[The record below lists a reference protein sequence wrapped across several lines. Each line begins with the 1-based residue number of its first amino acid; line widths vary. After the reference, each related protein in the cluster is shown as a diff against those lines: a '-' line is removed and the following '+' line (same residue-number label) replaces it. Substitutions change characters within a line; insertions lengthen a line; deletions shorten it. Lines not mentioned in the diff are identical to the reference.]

1 MLRWWIRL
9 QHVLLLRWSTFCWS
23 AVILSFCAFWEC
35 VGSQLAAI
43 KGCAPGPVR
52 AIPECIASRCVTTWL
67 TLVVLPSSSFPLIRL
82 QCGEICQSDTR
93 MRTHT
98 YPHAHTQAVFTKEL
112 LPVGRPRVSPP
123 CTSPPNPLHLKPEGV
138 WSSLLLSSAL
148 SGLNVAFLRL
158 NCDSFHCRFHWNLTS
173 SQQT

>member
-9 QHVLLLRWSTFCWS
+9 QHVLLLCWSTFCWS

-52 AIPECIASRCVTTWL
+52 AIPECIAIRCVTTWL

-98 YPHAHTQAVFTKEL
+98 YTHAHTHTSRLHKRVVACGETEGQSTLHISTQPPTFETWGCVEFTAAQQ
-112 LPVGRPRVSPP
+112 RPLWP
-123 CTSPPNPLHLKPEGV
+123 
-138 WSSLLLSSAL
+138 
-148 SGLNVAFLRL
+148 
-158 NCDSFHCRFHWNLTS
+158 
-173 SQQT
+173 